1 MEPSSEIAGTAPAT
15 YGAAV
20 HAIKDGGWGDLD
32 FFTSRAGSE
41 TAARVD
47 ARVAAG
53 AHVLPPAGEVFN
65 ALQLTQPDQV
75 RAVILGQDPYPTPGD
90 AHGLAFSVA
99 NPERRVPPSLK
110 TIFKSLKSDL
120 GITPPE
126 GHADLTRWARSGVL
140 LLNVTLSVEAG
151 KANSHK
157 DIGWAGLAADV
168 INCLNKSDVPVV
180 FMLWGKFAQHAGS
193 GIDTSR
199 HCVINTV
206 HPSPLAHGSGPQHR
220 FVTSRPFAQAQEWL
234 RLRGLPPIDWRL

>member
-1 MEPSSEIAGTAPAT
+1 MNPPSEKSGILPTT
-15 YGAAV
+15 YHAAV
-20 HAIKDGGWGDLD
+20 EAMKGTRWASLD
-32 FFTSRAGSE
+32 FFASGAGSE

-53 AHVLPPAGEVFN
+53 ANVLPPALEIFK

-75 RAVILGQDPYPTPGD
+75 RAVILGQDPYPTPGA

-99 NPERRVPPSLK
+99 DPEQRIPASLR
-110 TIFKSLKSDL
+110 TIFKALKSDL
-120 GITPPE
+120 DITPP
-126 GHADLTRWARSGVL
+126 GHGNLTRWARSGIL

-157 DIGWAGLAADV
+157 DIGWAALAADV
-168 INCLNKSDVPVV
+168 MNRLNKGDAPVV
-180 FMLWGKFAQHAGS
+180 FMLWGRFAQTVGAD
-193 GIDTSR
+193 IDTSR
-199 HCVINTV
+199 HCVINAV

>member
-1 MEPSSEIAGTAPAT
+1 MEPSSEISGIAPAT

-20 HAIKDGGWGDLD
+20 HAMKDSGWADLD
-32 FFTSRAGSE
+32 FFTSGAGSE

-53 AHVLPPAGEVFN
+53 AHVLPPAAEVFN
-65 ALQLTQPDQV
+65 ALQLTPPGQV

-99 NPERRVPPSLK
+99 NPEQRLPPSLK
-110 TIFKSLKSDL
+110 TIFKSLNNDL
-120 GITPPE
+120 GITPP
-126 GHADLTRWARSGVL
+126 GHGNLSRWARSGML

-157 DIGWAGLAADV
+157 DIGWATLAADV
-168 INCLNKSDVPVV
+168 INRLNKGDMPVV
-180 FMLWGKFAQHAGS
+180 FMLWGKFAQHAGT

-199 HCVINTV
+199 HCVISTV
-206 HPSPLAHGSGPQHR
+206 HPSPLAHGSGQQHR

>member
-1 MEPSSEIAGTAPAT
+1 MEPSSDITGIAPAT

-20 HAIKDGGWGDLD
+20 QAMRHTGWADLD
-32 FFTSRAGSE
+32 FFTSGAGSE

-47 ARVAAG
+47 ARAAAG
-53 AHVLPPAGEVFN
+53 AHVLPPARDVFN

-99 NPERRVPPSLK
+99 DPDQRVPASLR
-110 TIFKSLKSDL
+110 TIFKSLKCDL
-120 GITPPE
+120 GIAPP
-126 GHADLTRWARSGVL
+126 GHGNLTRWARSGVL
-140 LLNVTLSVEAG
+140 LLNVTLSVDAG

-157 DIGWAGLAADV
+157 DVGWAALAADV
-168 INCLNKSDVPVV
+168 IDRLNKGDTPVV
-180 FMLWGKFAQHAGS
+180 FMLWGKFAQHTGA

-199 HCVINTV
+199 HCVITTA